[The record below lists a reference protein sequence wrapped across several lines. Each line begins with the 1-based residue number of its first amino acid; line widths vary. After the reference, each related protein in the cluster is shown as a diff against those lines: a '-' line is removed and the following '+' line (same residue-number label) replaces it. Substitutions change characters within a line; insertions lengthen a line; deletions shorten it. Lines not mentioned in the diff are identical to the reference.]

1 MLSLCTWMLRSLSWG
16 CAVDKVLSDVIAQL
30 EAYDMVVGDKL
41 VFGKLTRVK
50 MKDDKSGNKTGWYV
64 AYDERTDSGET
75 IIFGSFGCWR
85 YGETQKI
92 KPRGVKL
99 TDEDRQ
105 LMKARVEQ
113 AKAKQA
119 EAQERAAARAA
130 KRAAGMFERMP
141 TKGQSAYLQRKN
153 IVGYGLR
160 YAPRSGACLVPMRN
174 AKGKIVGLQVIY
186 PEVQEKLG
194 RDKTYW
200 PYGVAKEGAYHLIG
214 PHPEPG
220 DTILIAEGYATG
232 ATLHTATGLAT
243 AICFDAGN
251 LLPVGKVMRELFPG
265 RQLLFCADDDWK
277 TTNAKGD
284 PWNPGVEKA
293 EKAAAILGG
302 QSVVPRWIGERGDKE
317 TDFNDLQQSA
327 GLDEVNRQ
335 VMAVVRPAAAGG
347 WKDKLQRAESGTLHP
362 HMHNVQL
369 ILGNDERWQGVIAFN
384 SFSSKIMKRRTPP
397 YGGDAGEWSDL
408 DDVCVVSW
416 LAEQYNL
423 RVRSTAVVEAVAVVA
438 AHNAWHPVR
447 EYLEGLEWDRQSR
460 LDFWLHTAMGVEVTP
475 YSLKV
480 AARWMISAVA
490 RVMEPGCK
498 ADSVL
503 ILEGGQG
510 EGKSTALSVL
520 GGPWFMD
527 SPFSL
532 GDKEAYQ
539 TIRGKW
545 IIELGELDSFNKAE
559 STKAKQFFSAFVDTY
574 RQSYGRRTVD
584 VPRQCVFAG
593 TTNQDEYLKD
603 TTGNRRYWPV
613 LCTSVDI
620 PLLREIRD
628 QLWAE
633 ALARYRAGERWWVEK
648 HEAEEFAEQQD
659 ARYMVDV
666 WEYPIQDWLEQP
678 ERHDVVT
685 GDQIFRDALGLD
697 LGHWGR
703 PEQMRVGHIMHRLG
717 WRRKRLSTPGRS
729 GRRPWG
735 YAKPAS
741 WRAAAA
747 VADAAAA
754 ERKKEEPF

>member
-1 MLSLCTWMLRSLSWG
+1 M
-16 CAVDKVLSDVIAQL
+16 DKVIDDVIAQFEQYGL
-30 EAYDMVVGDKL
+30 HVKAPL

-50 MKDDKSGNKTGWYV
+50 AEDDKAGEKTGWYI
-64 AYDERTDSGET
+64 AYDERTESGET
-75 IIFGSFGCWR
+75 IIFGSYGSWR
-85 YGETQKI
+85 VGETQKI
-92 KPRGVKL
+92 KPKGVKL
-99 TDEDRQ
+99 SDEDRQ
-105 LMKARVEQ
+105 LMKARMDQ
-113 AKAKQA
+113 AKAKKA
-119 EAQERAAARAA
+119 EAIERAAARAA

-160 YAPRSGACLVPMRN
+160 YAPRSGTCLVPMRN

-200 PYGVAKEGAYHLIG
+200 PYGAAKEGAYHLIG

-220 DTILIAEGYATG
+220 ETILIAEGYATG
-232 ATLHTATGLAT
+232 ASLHTATGLAT

-251 LLPVGKVMRELFPG
+251 LLPVGKVIRELFPG

-277 TTNAKGD
+277 TKRPNGD

-293 EKAAAILGG
+293 EKAATILGG
-302 QSVVPRWIGERGDKE
+302 QTVVPRWLGERGDKE

-347 WKDKLQRAESGTLHP
+347 WKDKLQRAESGALHP
-362 HMHNVQL
+362 HAYNVQL

-384 SFSSKIMKRRTPP
+384 EFSSKILKRRTPP
-397 YGGDAGEWSDL
+397 YGGAPGEWSDL
-408 DDVCVVSW
+408 DDARVVMW

-423 RVRSTAVVEAVAVVA
+423 RVRATAVVEAVAVVA
-438 AHNAWHPVR
+438 ANNAWHPVR
-447 EYLEGLEWDRQSR
+447 EYLESLEWDRKGR
-460 LDFWLHTAMGVEVTP
+460 LDFWLTTAMGVEHTV
-475 YSLKV
+475 YSQKV
-480 AARWMISAVA
+480 AARWLISAVA
-490 RVMEPGCK
+490 RVMNPGCK

-520 GGPWFMD
+520 GGAWFMD

-532 GDKEAYQ
+532 GDKDAYQ
-539 TIRGKW
+539 AIRGKW

-559 STKAKQFFSAFVDTY
+559 STKAKQFFSAYIDTY
-574 RQSYGRRTVD
+574 RESYGRRTVD

-620 PLLREIRD
+620 PALKEMRE

-633 ALARYRAGERWWVEK
+633 AVCRYKAGERWWVERD
-648 HEAEEFAEQQD
+648 EAGDFAEQQD
-659 ARYMVDV
+659 ARYMVDA
-666 WEYPIQDWLEQP
+666 WEHPIREWLEDP
-678 ERHDVVT
+678 SRLEIVK
-685 GDQIFRDALGLD
+685 GDEIFADALKLD
-697 LGHWGR
+697 LGHWGK

-717 WRRKRLSTPGRS
+717 WRRKRLPAAGRS
-729 GRRPWG
+729 GIRPWG
-735 YAKPAS
+735 YVKPAS
-741 WRAAAA
+741 WTAAGLAA
-747 VADAAAA
+747 DEKEV
-754 ERKKEEPF
+754 ERKKEDPF